1 MKEEVRNIMVLSS
14 SALKLLSTSFRTF
27 LANAF
32 YTIILG
38 DKHRQMCVYVVCFF
52 MVQLSNSILES

>member
-1 MKEEVRNIMVLSS
+1 MKDEVRNIMVLFS

-52 MVQLSNSILES
+52 MV